1 MLFRVFSYG
10 FGADIGFYSLPTMTD
25 DNSASGSVKKQE
37 DKAPDSSELRDNSSK
52 SVGGGGRR
60 RPRCLLNFVDSESD
74 EPNIDDSDL
83 DPDFVLEKE
92 LDSDDGL
99 PCKLLEKGK
108 KRKKVFSKKKS
119 VVAKVGVRGGASVG
133 VGGSGGVSVP
143 SGSRKCLDSK
153 DYANILLSSDSDND
167 NETNPK
173 KNGND
178 NVNVSGN
185 DNDSV
190 GVDDGAR
197 RPLVVGGDGD
207 SENDNV
213 NVSDNVNVNVS
224 GARQKR
230 QVRKEGRKSEE
241 HKSEWAVNVS
251 KRKRNSG
258 EEYISYRTK
267 KVMPPRKVGP
277 PCKDGCYNK
286 VGTDNIE
293 QIHKLFWGIAEYN
306 KQNEYLIR
314 CISEVPF
321 KRKYTKK
328 AVSKRPAKI
337 LYKIIHAGIEYEVCR
352 EGFLNIF
359 GIKRGK
365 LEVILNKIRETKA
378 ASGVIPEDKRGKT
391 VPVNKIVGPVSDCMH
406 EFIRELPVVSSHYT
420 RAKAPLRQYL
430 PAGGSITGLYSEFQL
445 WMRINHP
452 DVNVVSGNFFR
463 KTFTKY
469 YNIEFAPPKKDVCN
483 FCSEIDIK
491 IGNLETA
498 TSEQDVNKRTQLEEK
513 KKAHLED
520 ARRTREMMKD
530 PLNKQPLDEGFR
542 AIAIDL
548 QQQQLCPKMPV
559 NRAYYAS
566 KLYFRNFCVFDLTS
580 NKANMFP
587 WDETAGNRGPNE
599 IVSCIVRWLQHVRE
613 TEGKPVTNLRIFADN
628 CAGQNKNIYLVLFLL
643 QQVQQN
649 LLKRVDVIFL
659 VSGHSYMHCDQAFG
673 LIEKAFRNEGYICS
687 IPHYIELLKKACK
700 SNSFNVFVME
710 RNHFFDIKA
719 LEKFVTNR
727 SKGILSKAKQF
738 VLKKSSKEGF
748 FIKNHYNF
756 ADHEMTYIDLR
767 KGRQS
772 AKPAGRGRPTQDE
785 SLLIANAPLS
795 YKYPSERKLKKK
807 KIKSLETLLC
817 MIPDPAALE
826 WFTNLINRQN
836 ALHASAPDAEEDA
849 MESDDQLSEDEDNPG
864 NILLTDADVIF
875 NPDVS
880 SASEEEDSSA

>member
-10 FGADIGFYSLPTMTD
+10 FGADIGFYSLPTMAD

-60 RPRCLLNFVDSESD
+60 RPRCLLKFVDSESD

-99 PCKLLEKGK
+99 PSKLLEKGK

-119 VVAKVGVRGGASVG
+119 VVAKVGVGGSSGVG

-153 DYANILLSSDSDND
+153 DYANILFSSDSDND

-337 LYKIIHAGIEYEVCR
+337 LYKITHAGIEYEVCR

-391 VPVNKIVGPVSDCMH
+391 VPVNKIVGPS
-406 EFIRELPVVSSHYT
+406 
-420 RAKAPLRQYL
+420 
-430 PAGGSITGLYSEFQL
+430 
-445 WMRINHP
+445 
-452 DVNVVSGNFFR
+452 
-463 KTFTKY
+463 
-469 YNIEFAPPKKDVCN
+469 
-483 FCSEIDIK
+483 
-491 IGNLETA
+491 
-498 TSEQDVNKRTQLEEK
+498 
-513 KKAHLED
+513 LED
-520 ARRTREMMKD
+520 
-530 PLNKQPLDEGFR
+530 
-542 AIAIDL
+542 
-548 QQQQLCPKMPV
+548 
-559 NRAYYAS
+559 
-566 KLYFRNFCVFDLTS
+566 
-580 NKANMFP
+580 
-587 WDETAGNRGPNE
+587 
-599 IVSCIVRWLQHVRE
+599 
-613 TEGKPVTNLRIFADN
+613 
-628 CAGQNKNIYLVLFLL
+628 
-643 QQVQQN
+643 
-649 LLKRVDVIFL
+649 
-659 VSGHSYMHCDQAFG
+659 
-673 LIEKAFRNEGYICS
+673 
-687 IPHYIELLKKACK
+687 
-700 SNSFNVFVME
+700 
-710 RNHFFDIKA
+710 
-719 LEKFVTNR
+719 
-727 SKGILSKAKQF
+727 
-738 VLKKSSKEGF
+738 
-748 FIKNHYNF
+748 
-756 ADHEMTYIDLR
+756 
-767 KGRQS
+767 S
-772 AKPAGRGRPTQDE
+772 A
-785 SLLIANAPLS
+785 
-795 YKYPSERKLKKK
+795 
-807 KIKSLETLLC
+807 
-817 MIPDPAALE
+817 
-826 WFTNLINRQN
+826 
-836 ALHASAPDAEEDA
+836 
-849 MESDDQLSEDEDNPG
+849 
-864 NILLTDADVIF
+864 
-875 NPDVS
+875 
-880 SASEEEDSSA
+880 